1 MLNYIDSKYQIPNT
15 GRQDREIKANSKNY
29 RNKQINHSHT
39 NNRISNQA
47 YLNNSDGLIG
57 N

>member
-1 MLNYIDSKYQIPNT
+1 MNNYIDSKPNT
-15 GRQDREIKANSKNY
+15 GRRDREIKANSKNY